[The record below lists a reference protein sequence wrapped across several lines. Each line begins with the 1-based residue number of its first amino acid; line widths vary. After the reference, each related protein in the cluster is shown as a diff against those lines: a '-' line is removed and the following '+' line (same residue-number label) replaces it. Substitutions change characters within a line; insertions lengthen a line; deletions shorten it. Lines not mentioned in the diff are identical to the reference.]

1 MGEGNEGEDKGKPGE
16 QLKEAEPKS
25 KIVLSVHTP
34 PPAKEKE
41 PPKTDQGPIVFDK
54 NVCPKPTPRLVI
66 FKVTQEKKP
75 VWSEINVQN
84 PSNNQK
90 TFKVKC
96 TSAEFF
102 RVQPPLGFVKAKE
115 TAKIRLW
122 FQNANGIPTDGKR
135 HYFAIYYM
143 DAQEGKT
150 VKDLWTKNAKH
161 EGISRVNVQFEKVPA
176 ADGGGETK
184 K

>member
-34 PPAKEKE
+34 PPAKDKE

-54 NVCPKPTPRLVI
+54 NACPKPTPRLVI

-90 TFKVKC
+90 TFK
-96 TSAEFF
+96 SHWQFRIFAYLFYEFNS
-102 RVQPPLGFVKAKE
+102 R
-115 TAKIRLW
+115 
-122 FQNANGIPTDGKR
+122 
-135 HYFAIYYM
+135 
-143 DAQEGKT
+143 KT
-150 VKDLWTKNAKH
+150 
-161 EGISRVNVQFEKVPA
+161 P
-176 ADGGGETK
+176 
-184 K
+184 